1 MECLKA
7 FALRLYAQRKDICW
21 SLTLFTKR
29 RYEGFVRRDIS
40 TLRVRCKYK
49 VFWSSEG
56 ETVSPTG
63 DEIY

>member
-1 MECLKA
+1 MQCLKA
-7 FALRLYAQRKDICW
+7 FALRLDAQRKDICW

-49 VFWSSEG
+49 VF
-56 ETVSPTG
+56 
-63 DEIY
+63 